1 MYSNF
6 SKLDPYFLQFTLS
19 SVVAHFRQENTCI
32 CVLPNKKTPDKRS
45 RPEPCIKQVFCIRT
59 SWLFP
64 TTDGPSCTVSIWDF
78 KSARKWV
85 TFRSVFHLFSRLA
98 PCLLHTSVSTSAAIW
113 RELFTSYSRLE
124 HCSVWYCI
132 EPFSTHPLYQ
142 ASFLSHF
149 QLLLVCP
156 PHSQGNTAA
165 VKLQLRFKHDLT
177 DFMSKSKGDS
187 NL

>member
-32 CVLPNKKTPDKRS
+32 CVLPSKKTPDKRS

-142 ASFLSHF
+142 ASFSISFSATISLPASF
-149 QLLLVCP
+149 T
-156 PHSQGNTAA
+156 G
-165 VKLQLRFKHDLT
+165 
-177 DFMSKSKGDS
+177 
-187 NL
+187 